1 VAPLTSPPSR
11 LSLARLFAFSL
22 PGVPIGAL
30 AVAMQVY
37 APRYYA
43 SHFRL
48 GLGVG
53 AVFMIVRLVDMPFDP
68 VIGVLMDRTRT
79 GLGRYRVWL
88 ATGAPLLAIP
98 VVMLFAP
105 LFAVSYG
112 YLLIWLV
119 AYYLGGSVV
128 TLSHMA
134 WASVAASTYHERSR
148 IFGAIQVTSIAAAIL
163 VLIIASQVGG
173 KDSAGAVRAMG
184 WFIAIAGSLAI
195 GVTVGTIRED
205 VAADAKTEHFRLRD
219 YWEMISRPDMRRV
232 VISDVC
238 LTLGPNW
245 MSATY
250 LFYFHDSRGFSDAAS
265 SYLLA
270 IYVVSQVFGASAL
283 SWLATRIGKH
293 RTLMISAVGFSL
305 VLMGINFLPRG
316 AFGVTGVV
324 MFALGFLA
332 SSFTVLIRAM
342 IGDIGDAV
350 LLETGR
356 NRFGVLFSFI
366 TSMEKI
372 ASALSIGLTFGVLA
386 LVGYDAKEGATNG
399 AAAIHGLEAAF
410 LLGPIAFVMIGGA
423 CFFGYKLDH
432 RRHAEIRRALDD
444 REAASAP

>member
-1 VAPLTSPPSR
+1 VTSLASSPSR
-11 LSLARLFAFSL
+11 LSPWRLFAFSL

-68 VIGVLMDRTRT
+68 VIGVLMDRTRSR
-79 GLGRYRVWL
+79 LGRYRIWL
-88 ATGAPLLAIP
+88 AAGAPLLAIP

-105 LFAVSYG
+105 PFAVSYG
-112 YLLIWLV
+112 YLLAWLV
-119 AYYLGGSVV
+119 AYYLGSSVV
-128 TLSHMA
+128 TLAHMA
-134 WASVAASTYHERSR
+134 WASVAAGAYHERSR
-148 IFGAIQVTSIAAAIL
+148 IFGVIQVTSIAAAIL
-163 VLIIASQVGG
+163 VLIIASQAAG
-173 KDSAGAVRAMG
+173 DDDAGAVRTMG

-195 GVTVGTIRED
+195 AITVAAIREN
-205 VAADAKTEHFRLRD
+205 VGAEARTERFSLRD
-219 YWEMISRPDMRRV
+219 YWEMIARPDMRRI
-232 VISDVC
+232 VIADVC

-270 IYVVSQVFGASAL
+270 IYVISGVFGASAL

-305 VLMGINFLPRG
+305 QLMGINFMPKG
-316 AFGVTGVV
+316 AFAV
-324 MFALGFLA
+324 MAVFMFVLGFLS

-342 IGDIGDAV
+342 IGDVGDAV

-372 ASALSIGLTFGVLA
+372 ANALSIGLTFGVLS
-386 LVGYDAKEGATNG
+386 LVGYDARQGATNSAG
-399 AAAIHGLEAAF
+399 SIHGLEAVF

-423 CFFGYKLDH
+423 CFLGYKLDH
-432 RRHAEIRRALDD
+432 RRHAEIRRALDE